1 MGYLEP
7 ENKPHISIHI
17 HIYIYTYIYIY
28 ISHAI
33 KIPIHGI
40 MIIPLV
46 HVGFLRN
53 VMAIGTWKIL
63 GNGLISGNNN
73 RLETMRL
80 PTKKCLFFSVSMK
93 PRKTRTS
100 GQWEFQDPKMEV
112 LYHIRP
118 YFLGIFPYIRLIYG
132 RYLQ

>member
-1 MGYLEP
+1 M
-7 ENKPHISIHI
+7 
-17 HIYIYTYIYIY
+17 
-28 ISHAI
+28 
-33 KIPIHGI
+33 

-53 VMAIGTWKIL
+53 VMAIGTWKIP

-80 PTKKCLFFSVSMK
+80 PTKKCVFLVSMK
-93 PRKTRTS
+93 QRKTRTS
-100 GQWEFQDPKMEV
+100 GKWEFQDPKMEV

-118 YFLGIFPYIRLIYG
+118 YFLGIFPYIGLKNRPYIW
-132 RYLQ
+132 